1 MAFIPRIFLPA
12 DAIRD
17 GITFVGGA
25 DANHLKNVL
34 RMSVGDK
41 VTVCDGTNTVY
52 PAVITSFDD
61 EGVTLSLGEGSTSKG
76 EFAFPVAVYQCL
88 PKGEKTDLVIQ
99 KSVELGATEIVLVM
113 SERCVARP
121 DEKSMEKKLS
131 RFRKIA
137 ESAAAQCGRGIVP
150 EVRGLLSY
158 EDAVREI
165 ALAEVPLLC
174 YEGSGVK
181 PLRELLP
188 ATPRSVAF
196 LIGPEGGISEK
207 EVAFAKAQ
215 GLRLCGLG
223 SRILRTETAA
233 LFVLA
238 AINVL
243 TDNSEKDGV

>member
-1 MAFIPRIFLPA
+1 MAFVPRVFLPA
-12 DAIRD
+12 ESIRD

-41 VTVCDGTNTVY
+41 VTVCDGEGKVY

-61 EGVTLSLGEGSTSKG
+61 EGVTLSLGEGVPSGG
-76 EFAFPVAVYQCL
+76 EFPFPVAVYQCM

-121 DEKSMEKKLS
+121 DEKSMEKKLL
-131 RFRKIA
+131 RYRKIA
-137 ESAAAQCGRGIVP
+137 ESAAAQCGRAIVP
-150 EVRGLLSY
+150 EVRGLVSY
-158 EDAVREI
+158 EDALKEMSF
-165 ALAEVPLLC
+165 AEVPLLC
-174 YEGSGVK
+174 YEGSDVR
-181 PLRELLP
+181 PLKKLLP
-188 ATPRSVAF
+188 ALPRAIAF

-207 EVAFAKAQ
+207 EVALAKTY
-215 GLRLCGLG
+215 GIKLCGLG

-243 TDNSEKDGV
+243 TDNSEKDTV

>member
-1 MAFIPRIFLPA
+1 MAFVPRVFLA
-12 DAIRD
+12 GDAIRN
-17 GITFVGGA
+17 GSAFVGGA

-34 RMSVGDK
+34 RLSVGDK
-41 VTVCDGTNTVY
+41 VTVCDGEGVIY
-52 PAVITSFDD
+52 PAAITSFES
-61 EGVTLSLGEGSTSKG
+61 EGVMLSLGEAVPSGG
-76 EFAFPVAVYQCL
+76 EFPFSVAVYQCM

-121 DEKSMEKKLS
+121 DEKSMEKKLL

-137 ESAAAQCGRGIVP
+137 ESAAAQCGRAILP
-150 EVRGLLSY
+150 EVRGLISY
-158 EDAVREI
+158 EDALKEI
-165 ALAEVPLLC
+165 SLAEVPLLC
-174 YEGSGVK
+174 YEGSEVR
-181 PLRELLP
+181 PLKELLP
-188 ATPRSVAF
+188 AAPRSVAF

-207 EVAFAKAQ
+207 EVSLAKAH
-215 GLRLCGLG
+215 GVKLCGLG

-243 TDNSEKDGV
+243 TDNSEKDTV